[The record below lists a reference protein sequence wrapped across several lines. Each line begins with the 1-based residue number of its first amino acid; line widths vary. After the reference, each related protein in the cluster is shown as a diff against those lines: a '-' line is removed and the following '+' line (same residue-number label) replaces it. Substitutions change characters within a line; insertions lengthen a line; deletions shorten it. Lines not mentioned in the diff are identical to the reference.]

1 MLSVLEKIKI
11 EIKEDIKQTQRLFDD
26 NPMNDYYQSEIFAL
40 KRSLARV
47 EREESKELNCLD
59 AWAVELSRNEKIRK
73 EIENGCNKKS
83 TGV

>member
-1 MLSVLEKIKI
+1 
-11 EIKEDIKQTQRLFDD
+11 
-26 NPMNDYYQSEIFAL
+26 L